1 VIDFDVEK
9 AGLWKKASLLLK
21 LKGEVSRIAAARPDL
36 AMTIGTPATL
46 YTKDKIISAGV
57 PLVFSACRSPLGQ
70 VQASHGSRPRLHGLD
85 HLHEPERRPP
95 ERKVLG
101 KTSNRR
107 RTLDE

>member
-1 VIDFDVEK
+1 MIDFDVEK

-57 PLVFSACRSPLGQ
+57 PLVFSACRSP
-70 VQASHGSRPRLHGLD
+70 SRPGAGLSRK
-85 HLHEPERRPP
+85 PAPASRARPP
-95 ERKVLG
+95 
-101 KTSNRR
+101 T
-107 RTLDE
+107 